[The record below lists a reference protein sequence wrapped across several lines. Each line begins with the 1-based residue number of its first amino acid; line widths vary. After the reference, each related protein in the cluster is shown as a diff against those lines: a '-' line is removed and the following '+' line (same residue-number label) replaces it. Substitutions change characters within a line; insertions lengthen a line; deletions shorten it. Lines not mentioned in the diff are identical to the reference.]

1 MYHRRQILALCVLA
15 ALFFAAATPAS
26 ALFGK
31 KEEPAVAAGAPIP
44 QNQDVETYQDIPYQ
58 GTLSAVDNEGD
69 SYTFSVAEEPGK
81 GTVEIGEDGV
91 TFLYTPEA
99 GKSGKD
105 SFTVTATDTEGNTS
119 APATITVTIHQQKTA
134 VSYSDMDGNPAHA
147 AAICLA
153 EAGIFVGEQI
163 ADAYFFDPE
172 APVSRSEFLAMA
184 MDAAGI
190 QVSDQV
196 RLTGFQDDDAI
207 ATWAKGYATA
217 AVREGLISGVSTGS
231 GVCFNG
237 EDTITLREAATVMD
251 RLLDVA
257 DVQLDSL
264 DVAEQTWATQAL
276 ANMASVQVVSAA
288 SLDAQTT
295 AAPVTRAQAATMLSA
310 AIRLMESQEEGG
322 GLFGWLK

>member
-1 MYHRRQILALCVLA
+1 MNHRRQILALGVLT
-15 ALFFAAATPAS
+15 ALFFTVATPAS

-31 KEEPAVAAGAPIP
+31 EEPAVAVGAPIP

-58 GTLSAVDNEGD
+58 GTFSAVDNEGND
-69 SYTFSVAEEPGK
+69 FTFAVVDQPGK
-81 GTVEIGEDGV
+81 GTVEIGEDGL

-119 APATITVTIHQQKTA
+119 APATITITIHKQKTA

-147 AAICLA
+147 AAVCLA
-153 EAGIFVGEQI
+153 EEGIFVGEQI
-163 ADAYFFDPE
+163 ADAWFFDPE

-217 AVREGLISGVSTGS
+217 AVREGLISGVNTGS
-231 GVCFNG
+231 GICFNG
-237 EDTITLREAATVMD
+237 EDAITLREAATVMD

-257 DVQLDSL
+257 DVQLDDL
-264 DVAEQTWATQAL
+264 DEAEQTWATQAL

-288 SLDAQTT
+288 SFDAQTT
-295 AAPVTRAQAATMLSA
+295 TAPVTRAEAATMLAA
-310 AIRLMESQEEGG
+310 AIRLMESQEDG